1 MLKFSSC
8 IMMMFTDLPLPERI
22 TAAADVGFPGVEIQR
37 PYDQDL
43 DELARRLEAAGVE
56 CTLLNTPYGDTDATK
71 FGHASI
77 PGEEAAFAE
86 DLKLAMDSAEAL
98 GCSRVHVMSGTVP
111 AGGDPAAHRQTLLSN
126 LRAGAVAASARG
138 MTLHIEPLNL
148 TDNPGYFLIGQAMG
162 HSIVEEAGMENV
174 KVQFDLYH
182 AQMSEG
188 FIAEK
193 IERYLAKSGYV
204 QFAGVPGR
212 HEPNDGEMNYEFLFK
227 MLEAAG
233 YDGWVGAEYKPR
245 GDTVAGLGWAKPYGI
260 G

>member
-8 IMMMFTDLPLPERI
+8 IMMMFTELPLPERI
-22 TAAADVGFPGVEIQR
+22 TAAADVGFAGVEIQR
-37 PYDQDL
+37 PYGEDL

-56 CTLLNTPYGDTDATK
+56 CTLLNTPYGDTEATK
-71 FGHASI
+71 FGRAAI
-77 PGEEAAFAE
+77 PGEEAAFAD

-98 GCSRVHVMSGTVP
+98 GCTRVHVMSGTVP
-111 AGGDPAAHRQTLLSN
+111 EGGDPAAHRQTLLSN

-148 TDNPGYFLIGQAMG
+148 TDNPGYFLVGQAMA
-162 HSIVEEAGMENV
+162 HSIVEEAGMGNV
-174 KVQFDLYH
+174 GVQFDLYH

-188 FIAEK
+188 LIANK
-193 IERYLAKSGYV
+193 IGRFLAKSAYV

-212 HEPNDGEMNYEFLFK
+212 HEPDNGEMNYEFLFG
-227 MLEAAG
+227 MLEDAG
-233 YDGWVGAEYKPR
+233 YDGWVGAEYRPR
-245 GDTVAGLGWAKPYGI
+245 GETLAGLGWAKKYGI

>member
-8 IMMMFTDLPLPERI
+8 IMMMFTELPLPERI
-22 TAAADVGFPGVEIQR
+22 TAAADAGFPGVEIQR

-43 DELARRLEAAGVE
+43 TELAKRLERSEVE

-71 FGHASI
+71 FGRASI

-86 DLKLAMDSAEAL
+86 DLKLAMDTAKAL
-98 GCSRVHVMSGTVP
+98 RCKRIHVMSGTVP
-111 AGGDPAAHRQTLLSN
+111 EDGDPAAHRQTLLSN
-126 LRAGAVAASARG
+126 LRAGAVAAAAQG
-138 MTLHIEPLNL
+138 LTLHIEPLNH

-174 KVQFDLYH
+174 GVQFDLYH

-188 FIAEK
+188 CIADK
-193 IERYLAKSGYV
+193 VERYLDNSAYV

-212 HEPNDGEMNYEFLFK
+212 HEPSDCEMNYDFLFG
-227 MLEAAG
+227 MLENAG
-233 YDGWVGAEYKPR
+233 YDGWGGAEHRPR
-245 GDTVAGLGWAKPYGI
+245 GETLAGLGWAKKYGI